1 MPTTC
6 TSSFAE
12 NLDYPEKSKEWELF
26 VNSKMVDGELK
37 MIHRDLV
44 NLCQVP
50 AGNMACSVSPSPEAT
65 SNGLMFQGKGDVYEH
80 SDK

>member
-1 MPTTC
+1 MKIIMLGAPGAGKGTQ
-6 TSSFAE
+6 A
-12 NLDYPEKSKEWELF
+12 
-26 VNSKMVDGELK
+26 KMIAAKDGELK

-65 SNGLMFQGKGDVYEH
+65 SNGLMFQGKGEAYEH